1 MRVAMTMVMVT
12 VTMIA
17 SERAE
22 AKPIQNSRDHSA
34 TSLKV
39 FADGLEFLQWLVPV
53 ANVRS
58 DGMLFKAIVDVVVN
72 QGFLG
77 LCDSFLNGV
86 ELLGDVEARTALLD
100 HGDRRAKGDL
110 PLGEVA

>member
-1 MRVAMTMVMVT
+1 
-12 VTMIA
+12 
-17 SERAE
+17 
-22 AKPIQNSRDHSA
+22 
-34 TSLKV
+34 
-39 FADGLEFLQWLVPV
+39 
-53 ANVRS
+53 
-58 DGMLFKAIVDVVVN
+58 MLFKAIVDVVVN